1 MACAK
6 CPYKNTYELIWQ
18 DTADPAVICVL
29 LRCCAGP
36 ELQIRRGADVLR
48 SELHPT
54 KSAVLERAEM
64 LKSSPHFFQAL
75 EGHQ

>member
-6 CPYKNTYELIWQ
+6 CPYTNAYELIWQ
-18 DTADPAVICVL
+18 DAADPAVICVL

-36 ELQIRRGADVLR
+36 ELQIRRGPDVLR

-54 KSAVLERAEM
+54 KDAVLERAEM
-64 LKSSPHFFQAL
+64 LKSSPHFSPL
-75 EGHQ
+75 SEGHQ

>member
-6 CPYKNTYELIWQ
+6 CPYKNVYELIWQ
-18 DTADPAVICVL
+18 DAADPARICVL

-36 ELQIRRGADVLR
+36 ELQIRRGADVLL

-54 KSAVLERAEM
+54 KTAVLERAEV
-64 LKSSPHFFQAL
+64 LKFPPHLSAL
-75 EGHQ
+75 